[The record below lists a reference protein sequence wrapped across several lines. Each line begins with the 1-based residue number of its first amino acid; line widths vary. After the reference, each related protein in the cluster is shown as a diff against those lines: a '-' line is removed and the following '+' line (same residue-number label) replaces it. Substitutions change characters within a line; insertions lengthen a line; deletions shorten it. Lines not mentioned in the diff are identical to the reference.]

1 MAKKKAANKKTSPP
15 PPPPRSV
22 EKEGDRFKKS
32 PEGFGIPTVEFRP
45 PKLVL
50 VGVEG
55 FGKTSIAASVEDV
68 AILMPETEQGLLTL
82 IGAKRVE
89 AVPCKVTTKWRETLA
104 TIDAF
109 KGYKA
114 IALDELSGF
123 EQQCHEHV
131 CRNDFGGDWSKF
143 WAYHKG
149 PNMALPEWSKFL
161 AKLEALDV
169 MVLACSH
176 CSIETFKDP
185 MNEDHDRYVAAL
197 HKKTWGLTRRWA
209 DACLFGTFVSIVDDE
224 GKGIGGEDR
233 MIYTTHRDTHDAKN
247 RYGMPPELTVPNDP
261 AEVWPFVYDVIV
273 NPGDYTSDG
282 DDADDN
288 AE

>member
-1 MAKKKAANKKTSPP
+1 MAKKKKAASPP

-22 EKEGDRFKKS
+22 EKENKQYKKS
-32 PEGFGIPTVEFRP
+32 PAGFAIPSVEFRP

-55 FGKTSIAASVEDV
+55 FGKTSIAASIEDV

-82 IGAKRVE
+82 IGAKRVD
-89 AVPCKVTTKWRETLA
+89 AVPCKVTKKWSETLKA
-104 TIDAF
+104 IGEF
-109 KGYKA
+109 KGFEA
-114 IALDELSGF
+114 LALDELSGF
-123 EQQCHEHV
+123 EQQCFDHV
-131 CRNDFGGDWSKF
+131 CRQEFGGDWSKF

-161 AKLEALDV
+161 ARLETLGV
-169 MVLACSH
+169 MIVACSH
-176 CSIETFKDP
+176 CAIETFKDP

-197 HKKTWGLTRRWA
+197 HKKTWALTKRWA

-233 MIYTTHRDTHDAKN
+233 TIYTTHSDTHDAKN
-247 RYGMPPELTVPNDP
+247 RYGMPTELTVPNDA
-261 AEVWPFVYDVIV
+261 AEVWPFVLDVIQ
-273 NPGDYTSDG
+273 NPGDYTGDADDDDG
-282 DDADDN
+282 DD
-288 AE
+288 E